1 MLGKPKY
8 TSTGRF
14 KAALVIFSFMGQ
26 VAWVVENM
34 YFNVF
39 IYKMFRASA
48 ADISVMVGASA
59 VTAAVTT
66 LFVGC
71 FSDVVKK
78 RRIFICLGY
87 ILWGISILS
96 FALIKPE
103 YLYSITGSVTAA
115 ASLGVSLV
123 IVMDCVM
130 TFFGSSANDACFNA
144 WLTDCGADGN
154 RGAIEGINSMMPLVA
169 IIAVFGGFMAFN
181 LDDSSSW
188 TWIYII
194 IGVAVV
200 LIGVSGFFL
209 VEDCIKESEDKKR
222 SWFYNVVYSFRP
234 SVIKENKLLY
244 FIAGAFAVFCIAIQI
259 FMPYLILYY
268 EKSLG
273 MANYVLIMAPAIIVA
288 AVATAFYGRVY
299 DMIGFQKS
307 VIPPVA
313 VMMTG
318 FALLYFFTNTA
329 GVFIGSLLMLC
340 GYLTGMAVFGAMLR
354 DQIPQDKTGLFQG
367 IRIIAMVLI
376 PGIIGPAI
384 GAFVLRDAELVPN
397 SDGTVSFLPNRS
409 IFAAAFVASIV
420 LLVVLALIF
429 KMMRSAHRSL
439 SSCAAS
445 DWNEYPRPQ
454 MKRDSF
460 FCLNGE
466 WQCNG
471 QTIRV
476 PFPPQSEASGF
487 KGKVPAVLVYEK
499 SFVLPAGFVKDRV
512 LLHFG
517 AVDQTAE
524 VFVDGTLVGSHAGG
538 YLPFTFD
545 ITECLAAGAAAD
557 SHENSANAAGAVG
570 VADIRE
576 NLANA
581 AGATER
587 THTIRVVVTDTLS
600 AKYPYGKQRKKRG
613 GMWYTPVSGIWQTVW
628 LESVPV
634 QYIQSLKIEPDLKGF
649 TLRAECPPP
658 KANPA
663 GGATEATDATNA
675 SENERISV
683 TVWCGRA
690 ENSSSTNSDNAANTE
705 DHTSEETPLRFDFAF
720 SERNNMRIDLPDG
733 KFAPWTPENPV
744 LHKFIV
750 KFGNDEVE
758 SYFAL
763 RTVEIKE
770 VSGAKRIC
778 LNGKPVFLN
787 AVLDQGYY
795 PEGIYVPGEKS
806 AYTRDIL
813 AMKNLGFNTLRKHI
827 KIEPEFFYYECDRL
841 GMLVMQDMVNNGS
854 YSFLRD
860 TVLPTVGGKNRKKAC
875 SASLENLTEREKIFV
890 DHTEKTINH
899 LYNHPCIVYYTIFNE
914 GWGQFS
920 AEGLYRLVKKLD
932 SSRIIDTASGWF
944 KGAESDVESE
954 HIYFKTPSLLP
965 LLDGKKPFILSECGG
980 YAHEV
985 KGKTWSIFSSY
996 GYGAFQDTA
1005 SLTNAVTSLYEKMI
1019 LPAIEK
1025 GVSGCVYTQLS
1036 DVEDEI
1042 NGFYTYDRSVCKVDI
1057 PSVRAVAEKIF
1068 ENLADI

>member
-1 MLGKPKY
+1 MLGTPKY
-8 TSTGRF
+8 TSSGRF

-39 IYKMFRASA
+39 IYKMFSASA

-71 FSDVVKK
+71 FSDVVRK

-87 ILWGISILS
+87 ILWGVSILS

-103 YLYSITGSVTAA
+103 YLYGITGSVTAA

-123 IVMDCVM
+123 IVMDCLM

-169 IIAVFGGFMAFN
+169 ILAVFGGFMAFN

-188 TWIYII
+188 TWIYLI
-194 IGVAVV
+194 IGAAVV

-209 VEDCIKESEDKKR
+209 VEDCIKESTDKKR

-234 SVIKENKLLY
+234 SVIKQNKLLY

-288 AVATAFYGRVY
+288 AVATAFYGKVY

-307 VIPPVA
+307 VVPSVA

-318 FALLYFFTNTA
+318 FVLLYFFTNTA

-384 GAFVLRDAELVPN
+384 GAFVLRNAELVPN
-397 SDGTVSFLPNRS
+397 SDGTVSFLPNRN
-409 IFAAAFVASIV
+409 IFLAAFIAGVA
-420 LLVVLALIF
+420 LLVVLAFIF
-429 KMMRSAHRSL
+429 RMMRSAHRSL
-439 SSCAAS
+439 ASCAAE

-454 MKRDSF
+454 MKRNSYL
-460 FCLNGE
+460 CLNGE

-471 QTIRV
+471 QKIRV
-476 PFPPQSEASGF
+476 PFPPQAEASGF
-487 KGKVPAVLVYEK
+487 KGKVPAVLVYER

-545 ITECLAAGAAAD
+545 ITESLSAGT
-557 SHENSANAAGAVG
+557 
-570 VADIRE
+570 ADIRDGSQVGE
-576 NLANA
+576 TATAVSGSTANSA
-581 AGATER
+581 
-587 THTIRVVVTDTLS
+587 HTIKVIATDTLS
-600 AKYPYGKQRKKRG
+600 AKYSYGKQRKKRG

-628 LESVPV
+628 LESVPEC
-634 QYIQSLKIEPDLKGF
+634 YIESLKIEPDLKGF
-649 TLRAECPPP
+649 TLSV
-658 KANPA
+658 NF
-663 GGATEATDATNA
+663 GG
-675 SENERISV
+675 SV
-683 TVWCGRA
+683 
-690 ENSSSTNSDNAANTE
+690 SSTASKSAPTSISTSAFGDTSNCGQPQSEPQNEYVDISIFSGNTDISGNSDAATPNAPVSY
-705 DHTSEETPLRFDFAF
+705 HFAKADTG
-720 SERNNMRIDLPDG
+720 SIRIGLPEG
-733 KFAPWTPENPV
+733 QFAPWTPENPV
-744 LHKFIV
+744 LHKFTI
-750 KFGNDEVE
+750 KFGDDEVE

-770 VSGAKRIC
+770 VSGVKRIC

-787 AVLDQGYY
+787 AVLDQGYF
-795 PEGIYVPGEKS
+795 PEGIYVPGAPS
-806 AYTRDIL
+806 SYSRDIL

-827 KIEPEFFYYECDRL
+827 KIEPELFYYECDRL
-841 GMLVMQDMVNNGS
+841 GMLVMQDMVNSGS
-854 YSFLRD
+854 YSFFRD
-860 TVLPTVGGKNRKKAC
+860 TVLPTVGGKKRASAC
-875 SASLENLTEREKIFV
+875 SSSFENLTERQKIFI
-890 DHTEKTINH
+890 DQTEKTVAH
-899 LYNHPCIVYYTIFNE
+899 LFNHPCIVYYTIFNE
-914 GWGQFS
+914 GWGQFA
-920 AEGLYRLVKKLD
+920 AEGLYHLVKKLD
-932 SSRIIDTASGWF
+932 STRVIDTASGWF
-944 KGAESDVESE
+944 QGADSDVQSE

-965 LLDGKKPFILSECGG
+965 LVDGKKPFILSECGG
-980 YAHEV
+980 YALEV

-996 GYGAFQDTA
+996 GYGAFQDKA
-1005 SLTNAVTSLYEKMI
+1005 SLTDAVKSLYEKMI

-1057 PSVRAVAEKIF
+1057 PSIRAVAEKIF
-1068 ENLADI
+1068 ANLAEI